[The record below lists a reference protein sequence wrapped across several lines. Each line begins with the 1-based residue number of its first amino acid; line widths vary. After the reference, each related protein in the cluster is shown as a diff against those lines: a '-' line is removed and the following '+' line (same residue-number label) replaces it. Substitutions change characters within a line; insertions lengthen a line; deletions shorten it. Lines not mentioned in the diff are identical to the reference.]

1 MNKKENNKRFSKL
14 IRKIMSEP
22 NETPIEKVEV
32 PKLEVVKNI
41 IKFSEIVE
49 DTKVSILQSMN

>member
-22 NETPIEKVEV
+22 NETPEAS
-32 PKLEVVKNI
+32 KLEVVKNI

-49 DTKVSILQSMN
+49 DIKVSILQSMN